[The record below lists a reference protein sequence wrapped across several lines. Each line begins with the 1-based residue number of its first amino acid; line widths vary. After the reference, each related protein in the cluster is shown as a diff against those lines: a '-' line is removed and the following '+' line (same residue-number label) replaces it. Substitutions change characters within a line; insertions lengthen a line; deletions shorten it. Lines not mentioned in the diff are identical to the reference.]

1 MKNKKP
7 NIVFLFPDQFRSDFI
22 ESNGADWLETP
33 NINSIAKNG
42 INYKNAFSASPVC
55 VPARTCLLTGMNA
68 IKNGVASNLH
78 NLRAD
83 WKEAGVKI
91 FPEIFSDSGYYTA
104 GIGKMHFYP
113 WDEKRGFQ
121 YRVVCEDKRW
131 LDVRDDYYHY
141 LKGLILMNDAHKALI
156 L

>member
-1 MKNKKP
+1 
-7 NIVFLFPDQFRSDFI
+7 
-22 ESNGADWLETP
+22 
-33 NINSIAKNG
+33 
-42 INYKNAFSASPVC
+42 
-55 VPARTCLLTGMNA
+55 MNA

-78 NLRAD
+78 NLRGD
-83 WKEAGVKI
+83 WREAGVNI
-91 FPEIFSDSGYYTA
+91 FPEIFSDAGYYTA

-141 LKGLILMNDAHKALI
+141 LKDRGLKKTHGNEMDGYHENKGAVINTIPWEHSWDRFVGSESVKFIENYGSDQPLSLI
-156 L
+156 HI

>member
-91 FPEIFSDSGYYTA
+91 FPEIFSDLSA
-104 GIGKMHFYP
+104 KS
-113 WDEKRGFQ
+113 
-121 YRVVCEDKRW
+121 
-131 LDVRDDYYHY
+131 
-141 LKGLILMNDAHKALI
+141 ALLTRI
-156 L
+156 VLQSTNSPQPVKSLTPDFLSKLLTFG